1 MRKTFGLASLAVL
14 AVAMLA
20 GCTSHHPVSQARNT
34 APPPATK
41 QPTRPTS
48 ATVSGTVRC
57 ASAVL
62 RIRAGRQ
69 GENEGAHGDI
79 EFTNVGSGPCALRG
93 LPQVALARTG
103 GKSLPVRQARAPDL
117 SLRPVVLP
125 PGRPG
130 PADLVVVWANWCGPA
145 PGPLSVRITLPGGGV
160 VTGPFN
166 GPPDYDFVPPC
177 LAPGQPSTISVT
189 DAYQPALA
197 G

>member
-41 QPTRPTS
+41 QPARPTS

-79 EFTNVGSGPCALRG
+79 EFTNVGPGPCVLRG
-93 LPQVALARTG
+93 LPQVAIVRADGR
-103 GKSLPVRQARAPDL
+103 SLSVRLVQAANL
-117 SLRPVVLP
+117 SRSPAVLP
-125 PGRPG
+125 PGRPAA
-130 PADLVVVWANWCGPA
+130 ADLVVSWANWCGRP
-145 PGPLSVRITLPGGGV
+145 PGPLSVRVTLATGGV
-160 VTGPFN
+160 ITGPFN
-166 GPPDYDFVPPC
+166 GPPDYNFVPDC
-177 LAPGQPSTISVT
+177 LQHRQPSTVSVI
-189 DAYQPALA
+189 DAYLA